1 MGKNHPLSRKSISAL
16 LLMNICI
23 PALLLSVGGILFAV
37 LSSHPPIGRDFLAY
51 WAAGRQLVHHANP
64 YDAQAILSLEQSTGT
79 SNGSAV
85 VMRNPPTGL
94 ILVAPL
100 GLLPWRQANLLWT
113 ALLLASLAVSVTLMW
128 TILEKPTYIVPILGY
143 TFAPAL
149 LCFYSGQTSLFLLLG
164 VVLFLRLHPTRP
176 FLAGMSLWLCLLK
189 PHIFIPFG
197 VVMLAWACFSRKY
210 SVLLGCCLS
219 ILASTAFG
227 LYLDPA
233 AWHHYAS
240 VMNTSGI
247 DHEPLPCLGAIL
259 RLAIDPSKTWLQFAP
274 AVTASIWAVWYFYK
288 NRADWDWIRHGSGLL
303 PLSFLASPYA
313 WSTDQVV
320 ILPALLFVV
329 STTSSAG
336 LMAAMALGSAAMELG
351 PFLGFTMHSRFNLV
365 SSLFW
370 CLLFLIG
377 KQLSTL
383 NNITMRQDHPSSIE
397 ENTTVAS
404 EKA

>member
-1 MGKNHPLSRKSISAL
+1 
-16 LLMNICI
+16 
-23 PALLLSVGGILFAV
+23 
-37 LSSHPPIGRDFLAY
+37 
-51 WAAGRQLVHHANP
+51 
-64 YDAQAILSLEQSTGT
+64 
-79 SNGSAV
+79 
-85 VMRNPPTGL
+85 
-94 ILVAPL
+94 
-100 GLLPWRQANLLWT
+100 
-113 ALLLASLAVSVTLMW
+113 
-128 TILEKPTYIVPILGY
+128 
-143 TFAPAL
+143 
-149 LCFYSGQTSLFLLLG
+149 
-164 VVLFLRLHPTRP
+164 
-176 FLAGMSLWLCLLK
+176 
-189 PHIFIPFG
+189 
-197 VVMLAWACFSRKY
+197 
-210 SVLLGCCLS
+210 
-219 ILASTAFG
+219 
-227 LYLDPA
+227 
-233 AWHHYAS
+233 
-240 VMNTSGI
+240 
-247 DHEPLPCLGAIL
+247 
-259 RLAIDPSKTWLQFAP
+259 
-274 AVTASIWAVWYFYK
+274 VWYFYK